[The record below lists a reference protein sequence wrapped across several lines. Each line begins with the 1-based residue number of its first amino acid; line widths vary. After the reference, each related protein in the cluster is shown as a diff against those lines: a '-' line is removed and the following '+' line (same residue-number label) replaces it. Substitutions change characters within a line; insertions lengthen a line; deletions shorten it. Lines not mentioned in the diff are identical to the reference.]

1 VAVVVDTAADMGSD
15 ELVEQWDWVVG
26 TVCIVDDMLVHHNT
40 IVQVCHLC
48 YVDRVW
54 TLSNWVDVAL
64 YPKND
69 AEDMHAR
76 LAMNK
81 DGSFLHVTQPLSA

>member
-15 ELVEQWDWVVG
+15 ELVEQWD
-26 TVCIVDDMLVHHNT
+26 CIVDDMLVHHNT
-40 IVQVCHLC
+40 MVQVCYLC
-48 YVDRVW
+48 YVDKVW

-76 LAMNK
+76 LAMNM